1 MRLYRIKQLNENTF
15 IPQVAK
21 PSELFLFW
29 YGIDLKRDYDFLSE
43 STQKEYCSK
52 STLEEACLV
61 IEEHKRIRKIK
72 KRYPKYHRPCSAK

>member
-15 IPQVAK
+15 IPQVSK
-21 PSELFLFW
+21 PSDLFLFW
-29 YGIDLKRDYDFLSE
+29 YGIDLKRDYDFLSK
-43 STQKEYCSK
+43 SIQKEYCSK
-52 STLEEACLV
+52 STLEEDCLV